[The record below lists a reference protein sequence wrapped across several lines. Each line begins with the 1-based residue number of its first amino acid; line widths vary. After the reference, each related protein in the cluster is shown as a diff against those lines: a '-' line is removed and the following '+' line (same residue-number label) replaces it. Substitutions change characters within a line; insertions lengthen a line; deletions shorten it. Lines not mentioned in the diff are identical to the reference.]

1 MKDLRTSG
9 RAARVAEGFRRSG
22 GLHCTIHMA
31 GLLRD
36 RYFEYATNQAW
47 DLVTGESVPADTR
60 DVDAAGR
67 PPRSLVEILEHGVE
81 GSPRWIVSDTCSV
94 NWRREAR
101 TIASEASRRGY
112 VPVAVNVFL
121 RRRLLIADDLRTRAI
136 VLLAHPDASFEEV
149 RAALLHAAAIS
160 PRPHVL
166 MSMLPRAVARAPR
179 RWHAAEA
186 RAVYGAE
193 PAAIATTAAPRDVL
207 RLVEKAGR
215 ASEFA
220 HSGRHAAAE
229 RLLRDVAA
237 ALLRRSARAS
247 AADIYIRLGRLLLER
262 GKATAAETI
271 FDEAA
276 GQAEGAD
283 LGLVVAARIW
293 QAAARTDAGQ
303 LTAAESLCRAALIT
317 CPSNDEER
325 VRAEATLARVLLWQG
340 RSADACKLPFI
351 QTGRWPAFVAATAIR
366 LLVETGDVFEAG
378 CRARELVDR
387 VADDR
392 MATVIAKTAHLRVLL
407 AAGDLKVAE
416 EELKALAQATR
427 AARSP
432 LRLARMRLQWSR
444 ALRRAGR
451 HNDAAHELRALS
463 RMRSAFPPLLRS
475 AIDREGR
482 TPPVAAS
489 RRPTSMSTSDGATE
503 LVTLAQREA
512 DDGQAL
518 NQIGNHVLRQ
528 LMATRVEFWTAD
540 AGPATAVVASGTG
553 LSTHLGS
560 RALELGSAI
569 GPEVVESGMEIAVP
583 IRIGARLLGA
593 LVARWAADRTPPHE
607 STVMMSLACAV
618 AGPRVES
625 LMHTAQ
631 QVTQAA
637 TAIPELVGVSAAIG
651 DVRRAVVRAA
661 AAPFAVLIEGES
673 GVGKELVARAV
684 HHLGPRRDRRFCD
697 VNCAALPD
705 DLFEAE
711 LFGHARGAFTGAVS
725 DRAGLIE
732 DADGGTLFLDE
743 VADLSARAQ
752 AKLLR
757 VIQQQEVRRVG
768 ETFSRKVDVRFVSA
782 ANRDLQAEGAQGRFR
797 QDLRYRL
804 DVVRIAIPPLRERPE
819 DVPPLARHFW
829 IAAASR
835 VGSHAT
841 LSHGVL
847 TALARYH
854 WPGNVRELQNVM
866 AALAVE
872 APVRGVVRTALLP
885 PVITGATAVTAA
897 RFIDAREQWE
907 RRFVEVALA
916 RAGGSRSRAAREMGL
931 TRQGLLKVLLR
942 VGLQSTENEKNAY

>member
-1 MKDLRTSG
+1 MVGASCRRIPPVG
-9 RAARVAEGFRRSG
+9 RLASKF
-22 GLHCTIHMA
+22 LMA

-47 DLVTGESVPADTR
+47 DLVTGEAVPADTH
-60 DVDAAGR
+60 DDLAAAGQT
-67 PPRSLVEILEHGVE
+67 PHSLIEVLEHGVE
-81 GSPRWIVSDTCSV
+81 GSPRWIVSETGAGDW
-94 NWRREAR
+94 NREAR
-101 TIASEASRRGY
+101 AIASEASRRGY

-121 RRRLLIADDLRTRAI
+121 RRRLMIADDLRTRAI
-136 VLLAHPDASFEEV
+136 VLLASPDTSFERV
-149 RAALLHAAAIS
+149 RTALLQAAAIS

-166 MSMLPRAVARAPR
+166 MSTLPRAVARPSL
-179 RWHAAEA
+179 RWRAAEA
-186 RAVYGAE
+186 RAVYGSE
-193 PAAIATTAAPRDVL
+193 PAAAVTAVAPRDVL
-207 RLVEKAGR
+207 HLIEKAGR
-215 ASEFA
+215 ASGFVA
-220 HSGRHAAAE
+220 SGRHAAAE
-229 RLLRDVAA
+229 RLLRDVAG
-237 ALLRRSARAS
+237 ALTRRGARAG

-262 GKATAAETI
+262 GRAGAAETV

-283 LGLVVAARIW
+283 IGLVVAARIW

-303 LTAAESLCRAALIT
+303 LTAAESLCRAALVT
-317 CPSNDEER
+317 CPSNGEER
-325 VRAEATLARVLLWQG
+325 ARAEATLARVLLWQG
-340 RSADACKLPFI
+340 RAQDACKLAFVRSS
-351 QTGRWPAFVAATAIR
+351 GWPAFVEGTGIR

-378 CRARELVDR
+378 RRARELVDR
-387 VADDR
+387 VDDA
-392 MATVIAKTAHLRVLL
+392 MARVIAVSARFRVLL

-416 EELKALAQATR
+416 EQLRALAHATR

-451 HNDAAHELRALS
+451 NSEAAHELRSLA
-463 RMRSAFPPLLRS
+463 RMRSALPPLLRS
-475 AIDREGR
+475 AIDREERDQPAVGGR
-482 TPPVAAS
+482 YIRIATTSEGAA
-489 RRPTSMSTSDGATE
+489 D

-518 NQIGNHVLRQ
+518 SQIGSYVLRE

-553 LSTHLGS
+553 LRTHLGR
-560 RALELGSAI
+560 RALETGTAI
-569 GPEVVESGMEIAVP
+569 GPEVVESGVELALP
-583 IRIGARLLGA
+583 IRLGAQLLGA
-593 LVARWAADRTPPHE
+593 LVARWPADRTPPHE
-607 STVMMSLACAV
+607 STAWMTLACAV
-618 AGPRVES
+618 AAPRVDS
-625 LMHTAQ
+625 LIHVAR
-631 QVTQAA
+631 QVTRAA

-651 DVRRAVVRAA
+651 EVRRAVVRAA
-661 AAPFAVLIEGES
+661 TAPFSVLIEGES
-673 GVGKELVARAV
+673 GVGKELVARAI

-732 DADGGTLFLDE
+732 EADGGTLFLDE
-743 VADLSARAQ
+743 VGDLSSRAQ

-757 VIQQQEVRRVG
+757 VIQQQEVRRIG
-768 ETFSRKVDVRFVSA
+768 ETVSRKVDVRFVSA
-782 ANRDLQAEGAQGRFR
+782 ANRDLQVEGAQGRFR

-819 DVPPLARHFW
+819 DIPPLARHFW

-835 VGSHAT
+835 VGSQAT

-872 APVRGVVRTALLP
+872 APVRGVVRTAVLP
-885 PVITGATAVTAA
+885 AVITGTTAVTAA
-897 RFIDAREQWE
+897 RFSAARAQWE

-931 TRQGLLKVLLR
+931 TRQGLLKVLRR
-942 VGLQSTENEKNAY
+942 VGLQSTENERNTY